1 VATAPSSCLD
11 LVSPTL
17 LRNTTTTTLRAYFC
31 EGFASSENL
40 IKRLNETV
48 KVRKCLDLFV
58 IRTRFLVVVLLLLF
72 AIIPRYSPRV
82 FLRKQEGFASS
93 ENLIKRQTIK
103 KSSFKT
109 TERRSNVRRCELRRV
124 LENRRDVVLEV
135 RQRVRRNRPR
145 RAQGAALVQ
154 GSIITLASF
163 SFRSRIDRSIFL
175 FPVAFFADTSLSLF
189 QKARARDAVY
199 FKAQKYVKGSPEAAV
214 ITEVI
219 PAEIPK

>member
-1 VATAPSSCLD
+1 MLSCCCC
-11 LVSPTL
+11 S
-17 LRNTTTTTLRAYFC
+17 RNTTSTTTLRAYFC
-31 EGFASSENL
+31 ENKGRICLLREPNTATHHTKNL
-40 IKRLNETV
+40 HSKHTNR
-48 KVRKCLDLFV
+48 
-58 IRTRFLVVVLLLLF
+58 
-72 AIIPRYSPRV
+72 
-82 FLRKQEGFASS
+82 
-93 ENLIKRQTIK
+93 
-103 KSSFKT
+103 
-109 TERRSNVRRCELRRV
+109 RRSNVRRCELRRV

>member
-1 VATAPSSCLD
+1 M
-11 LVSPTL
+11 

-40 IKRLNETV
+40 IKRL
-48 KVRKCLDLFV
+48 KPLK
-58 IRTRFLVVVLLLLF
+58 
-72 AIIPRYSPRV
+72 
-82 FLRKQEGFASS
+82 
-93 ENLIKRQTIK
+93 NLHSKHN
-103 KSSFKT
+103 
-109 TERRSNVRRCELRRV
+109 RRSNVRRCELRRV

-135 RQRVRRNRPR
+135 RQRVRRNRSR

-154 GSIITLASF
+154 GIIIIIILASF
-163 SFRSRIDRSIFL
+163 HSGFDHHFSSS
-175 FPVAFFADTSLSLF
+175 PSLSLLTPLSLI

-199 FKAQKYVKGSPEAAV
+199 FKATKYVKGSPEAAV

>member
-1 VATAPSSCLD
+1 MATAPSSCLD

-72 AIIPRYSPRV
+72 AIIPCYSPRV
-82 FLRKQEGFASS
+82 FLRKLEGFASS
-93 ENLIKRQTIK
+93 ENLIQRQTIK

-135 RQRVRRNRPR
+135 RQRVRRNRSR

-154 GSIITLASF
+154 GIITLVSF

>member
-1 VATAPSSCLD
+1 MLISARIFAKAGRIC
-11 LVSPTL
+11 L
-17 LRNTTTTTLRAYFC
+17 LREPNT
-31 EGFASSENL
+31 
-40 IKRLNETV
+40 ETNHQ
-48 KVRKCLDLFV
+48 KIFIQNNR
-58 IRTRFLVVVLLLLF
+58 
-72 AIIPRYSPRV
+72 
-82 FLRKQEGFASS
+82 
-93 ENLIKRQTIK
+93 
-103 KSSFKT
+103 
-109 TERRSNVRRCELRRV
+109 NVRRCELRRV

-135 RQRVRRNRPR
+135 RQRVRRNRSR

-154 GSIITLASF
+154 GIITLVSF

>member
-1 VATAPSSCLD
+1 MATAPSSCLD

-135 RQRVRRNRPR
+135 RQRVRRNRSR

-154 GSIITLASF
+154 GRVLLLSL
-163 SFRSRIDRSIFL
+163 L
-175 FPVAFFADTSLSLF
+175 SLSVRESIDPFSSSRSKLSLLTIFSLF
-189 QKARARDAVY
+189 HKRLERGTRCTL
-199 FKAQKYVKGSPEAAV
+199 KRRN
-214 ITEVI
+214 T
-219 PAEIPK
+219 